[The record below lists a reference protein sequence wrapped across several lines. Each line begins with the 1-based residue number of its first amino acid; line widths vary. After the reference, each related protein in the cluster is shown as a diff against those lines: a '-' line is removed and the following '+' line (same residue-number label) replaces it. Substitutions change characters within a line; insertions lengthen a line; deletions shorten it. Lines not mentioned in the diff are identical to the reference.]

1 MGTHKLAVD
10 QQKSQKTNNILQK
23 IKSNNLSILWI
34 LVATIIIATIIKP
47 DFLKFNNVINIIRQI
62 AINGI
67 IAVGMTFVLL
77 TGGIDLSV
85 GASVG
90 VTAVAVAMMFQ
101 KGINPVITII
111 VGLAIGAVIGFLN
124 GWGITKA
131 KIVPFI
137 MTLGTLTAFRGL
149 ALYMADGS
157 PQSWR
162 ESGIDIKFI
171 GQGDIFGIPV
181 PVYIFLAVLIIAHI
195 VLKYTSFG
203 RSVYAIGDS
212 REAARL
218 SGINVVKTEWLVYTL
233 SGFLAALSSII
244 LISRLSVG
252 EPTAGEGAELDAI
265 AMSVIGGTSVSGGVG
280 GVIGTL
286 IGATLLSV
294 IANLLNIVGISPFVQ
309 RIVKGIIIV
318 LAVLLDLKQKK
329 SK

>member
-1 MGTHKLAVD
+1 MAHKSSVSAKSGNTIFSNSI
-10 QQKSQKTNNILQK
+10 QKL
-23 IKSNNLSILWI
+23 KSFGILWVLI
-34 LVATIIIATIIKP
+34 AIIIIASILEPT
-47 DFLKFNNVINIIRQI
+47 FLKFSNVVNIIRQI

-90 VTAVAVAMMFQ
+90 VVAVTVAMLFQ
-101 KGINPVITII
+101 KGVNPV
-111 VGLAIGAVIGFLN
+111 LAIIIGLVIGAAIGFIN
-124 GWGITKA
+124 GLGITKG

-149 ALYMADGS
+149 ALYIANGS

-162 ESGIDIKFI
+162 KSGVDIKFL
-171 GQGDIFGIPV
+171 GQGDLFGIPV
-181 PVYIFLAVLIIAHI
+181 PVYIFFAVLIIAHLI
-195 VLKYTSFG
+195 LKYTAFG

-218 SGINVVKTEWLVYTL
+218 SGINVVRTEWLVYII
-233 SGFLAALSSII
+233 SGFLAGLSSLI

-265 AMSVIGGTSVSGGVG
+265 AMSVIGGTSASGGIG

-286 IGATLLSV
+286 VGATLLSV
-294 IANLLNIVGISPFVQ
+294 IANLLNIIGVSPFIQ
-309 RIVKGIIIV
+309 RIVKGIIII
-318 LAVLLDLKQKK
+318 LAILLDQNQKK
-329 SK
+329 RKA